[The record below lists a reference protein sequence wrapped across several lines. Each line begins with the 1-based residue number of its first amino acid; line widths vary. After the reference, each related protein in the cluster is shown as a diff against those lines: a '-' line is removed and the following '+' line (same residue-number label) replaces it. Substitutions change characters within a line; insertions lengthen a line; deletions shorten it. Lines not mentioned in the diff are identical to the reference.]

1 MKTTQMN
8 TNENLFD
15 LDKTDASKFYFWLGA
30 DGVMVHEDGND
41 YSLGAPSD
49 DGGPVAGA
57 SEGLV

>member
-1 MKTTQMN
+1 MN